1 MDSAINSRDWYRNH
15 PGEITAADLH
25 TSALLVIHG
34 ATPES
39 EQSSIPNA
47 NNLLLARRLQQAGID
62 LTSPEKIMQAAIGNQ
77 TQVKK
82 AS

>member
-1 MDSAINSRDWYRNH
+1 
-15 PGEITAADLH
+15 LH